1 MSDAQSGNSETAQ
14 RKANKRKRI
23 PSKLA
28 SRKKQKPSSSGAAQI
43 YRTSSQVP
51 SDEDEDED
59 EEEKMISKFANVI
72 ASEDEEKEEE
82 AEEAEEAEDE
92 VLEFD
97 LNSANTEEEEEEEM
111 PKSIAPR
118 ISSEQATKKK
128 KRLGLG
134 HLEPSGKKKIFDLT
148 N

>member
-59 EEEKMISKFANVI
+59 EEKMISKFANVI

-111 PKSIAPR
+111 PKSITPR